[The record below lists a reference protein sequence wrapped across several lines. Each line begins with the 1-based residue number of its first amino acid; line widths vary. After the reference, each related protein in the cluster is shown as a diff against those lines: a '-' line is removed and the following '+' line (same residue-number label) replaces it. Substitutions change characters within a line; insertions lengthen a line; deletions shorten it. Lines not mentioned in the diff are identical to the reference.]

1 MKANKVLII
10 RLIIATIFWI
20 VGIILQFSL
29 DNNLTN
35 EIIYLSFYI
44 VAYIIS
50 GYDILIGAVK
60 HIFQG
65 EFLDEYFL
73 MSIATIGAF
82 VLRIFGEAEYLEAVA
97 VMIFFQVGELFQGIA
112 VQRSKNAIVET
123 MKLDVDKTM
132 LEDGTEIDSKDVMVG
147 STIIVK
153 PGQMVPLDG
162 KALNDGIVNQASL
175 TGEAKDVEIAS
186 GDMIL
191 SGSINQNKPL
201 KILVT
206 KEYFDSTAYKIIDM
220 VENATMRK
228 AKSEK
233 FITKFARI
241 YTPIVVIFALLLAI
255 VPPVIIGLING
266 FTANIWNSYI
276 YAALTCLVV
285 SCPCALVV
293 SVPLTYFAGIGA
305 AAKNKIIIKGGTYLE
320 DLALVNKVVMDK
332 TGTITKA
339 TFVVADIIGDDKN
352 EIIKIAKGLEKTS
365 THPLA
370 LAINKCE
377 GEAYDMEVEETPGY
391 GISGKLGKDTYL
403 CGSKKLMN
411 KNNIEIPEIEDIG
424 SILYLAKNNSFLGAI
439 VLVDEIKDEASFA
452 INELKKLDN
461 EIIVLSG
468 DTKSCVDRACSK
480 LGISNY
486 HAGLLPND
494 KVKIVDD
501 IINTEDKNKVIFIG
515 DGINDAPVLAL
526 ADVGVSMGQ
535 IGSDAAVEASDV
547 VVLND
552 DLKAIPKMI
561 KISKKTRRIVIQN
574 IIFTLLVKVLILG
587 LCAISNIGA
596 IRFKLPMWLAIFGD
610 VGVCVLAVFNSM
622 RALQY
627 KD

>member
-1 MKANKVLII
+1 MKANKILII
-10 RLIIATIFWI
+10 RLIVATIFWI
-20 VGIILQFSL
+20 IGIILQFSL
-29 DNNLTN
+29 EENLTN

-44 VAYIIS
+44 VAYLIS

-65 EFLDEYFL
+65 DFLDEYFL

-112 VQRSKNAIVET
+112 VERSKNAIVET

-132 LEDGTEIDSKDVMVG
+132 LEDGTEVDAKDVLVG

-162 KALNDGIVNQASL
+162 KALNDGIINQASL
-175 TGEAKDVEIAS
+175 TGEVKDVMVSE
-186 GDMIL
+186 GDFIL
-191 SGSINQNKPL
+191 SGSINQNSPL
-201 KILVT
+201 RIMVE

-255 VPPVIIGLING
+255 LPPVIIGLING
-266 FTANIWNSYI
+266 FTKDIWNSYI

-320 DLALVNKVVMDK
+320 DLALVNKIVMDK
-332 TGTITKA
+332 TGTLTKA
-339 TFVVADIIGDDKN
+339 TFEVCDIIGDDKD
-352 EIIKIAKGLEKTS
+352 EIIKIAKGLEKAS

-370 LAINKCE
+370 SAINKYP
-377 GEAYDMEVEETPGY
+377 GEAYDMEIEEAPGY
-391 GISGKLGKDTYL
+391 GIKGKLNNDIYL
-403 CGSKKLMN
+403 CGNKKLLD
-411 KNNIEIPEIEDIG
+411 KHNIDCPEIKDVG
-424 SILYLAKNNSFLGAI
+424 SILYITKNEKFLGAI
-439 VLVDEIKDEASFA
+439 VLVDKIKDEAPNA
-452 INELKKLDN
+452 INELHKMN
-461 EIIVLSG
+461 NRIVVLSG
-468 DTKSCVDRACSK
+468 DTKECVEYTCDK
-480 LGISNY
+480 VNIDNY
-486 HAGLLPND
+486 HYSLLPNN
-494 KVKIVDD
+494 KVEIVEN
-501 IINTEDKNKVIFIG
+501 IIKTEDKNKVIFIG

-547 VVLND
+547 VILND
-552 DLKAIPKMI
+552 DLNAIPKMI
-561 KISKKTRRIVIQN
+561 KISKRTRKIVIEN
-574 IIFTLLVKVLILG
+574 IIFTLFIKILILA

-596 IRFKLPMWLAIFGD
+596 IAFKLPMWLAIFGD
-610 VGVCVLAVFNSM
+610 VGVCVIAVFNAM
-622 RALQY
+622 RALHY

>member
-1 MKANKVLII
+1 MKANKLLII
-10 RLIIATIFWI
+10 RLIVASIFWI

-29 DNNLTN
+29 ENNLTN
-35 EIIYLSFYI
+35 EIIYLSFFI

-60 HIFQG
+60 HIIQG

-112 VQRSKNAIVET
+112 VEKSKNAIVET

-132 LEDGTEIDSKDVMVG
+132 LADGTEIDSRDVTVG
-147 STIIVK
+147 SEIIIK

-162 KALNDGIVNQASL
+162 KALNDGIINCASL
-175 TGEAKDVEIAS
+175 TGEAKDVEVS
-186 GDMIL
+186 KGDLVL
-191 SGSINQNKPL
+191 SGSINQNSPL
-201 KILVT
+201 RLIVE

-233 FITKFARI
+233 FITKFAKI

-266 FTANIWNSYI
+266 FTKDIWNSYI

-332 TGTITKA
+332 TGTLTKA
-339 TFVVADIIGDDKN
+339 KFEVYDIVGENKD
-352 EIIKIAKGLEKTS
+352 EIIRIAKGLEKTS

-370 LAINKCE
+370 LAINKYP
-377 GEAYDMEVEETPGY
+377 GDAYQMEVEETPGY
-391 GISGKLGKDTYL
+391 GIKGVLNNDTYL
-403 CGSKKLMN
+403 CGSKKLLE
-411 KNNIEIPEIEDIG
+411 KNNIEAPEVNDVG
-424 SILYLAKNNSFLGAI
+424 SVLYITKNNKFLGAI
-439 VLVDEIKDEASFA
+439 ILVDELKDEAALA
-452 INELKKLDN
+452 ISELQKMDN
-461 EIIVLSG
+461 EVVVLSG
-468 DTKSCVDRACSK
+468 DTKECVKLACNK
-480 LGISNY
+480 LNIDNY
-486 HAGLLPND
+486 YYGLLPNN
-494 KVKIVDD
+494 KVEIVDN
-501 IINTEDKNKVIFIG
+501 IIKTEEKNKVIFIG

-552 DLKAIPKMI
+552 DLNAIPKMI
-561 KISKKTRRIVIQN
+561 KISKKTRKIVIEN
-574 IIFTLLVKVLILG
+574 IIFTLFIKILILA

-596 IRFKLPMWLAIFGD
+596 IVFKLPMWLAIFGD
-610 VGVCVLAVFNSM
+610 VGVCVLAVLNAM
-622 RALQY
+622 RALHY

>member
-1 MKANKVLII
+1 MKANKKLII
-10 RLIIATIFWI
+10 RLIIAAILWI

-29 DNNLTN
+29 PNTLTN
-35 EIIYLSFYI
+35 EIIYLCIYV
-44 VAYIIS
+44 VAYLIS
-50 GYDILIGAVK
+50 GYDILIGAIR
-60 HIFQG
+60 HIIQG

-112 VQRSKNAIVET
+112 VEKSKNAIVET

-132 LEDGTEIDSKDVMVG
+132 LADGTEIDSRDVTVG
-147 STIIVK
+147 SEIIIK

-162 KALNDGIVNQASL
+162 KALNDGIINCASL
-175 TGEAKDVEIAS
+175 TGEAKDVEVS
-186 GDMIL
+186 TGDLVL
-191 SGSINQNKPL
+191 SGSINQNSPL
-201 KILVT
+201 RLIVE

-233 FITKFARI
+233 FITKFAKI
-241 YTPIVVIFALLLAI
+241 YTPIVVIFALLLAT

-266 FTANIWNSYI
+266 FSKDIWNSYI

-332 TGTITKA
+332 TGTLTKA
-339 TFVVADIIGDDKN
+339 KFEVYDIVGENKD
-352 EIIKIAKGLEKTS
+352 EIIRIAKGLEKTS

-370 LAINKCE
+370 LAINKYP
-377 GEAYDMEVEETPGY
+377 GDAYQMEVEETPGY
-391 GISGKLGKDTYL
+391 GIKGVLNNDTYL
-403 CGSKKLMN
+403 CGSKKLLE
-411 KNNIEIPEIEDIG
+411 KNNIEAPEVNDVG
-424 SILYLAKNNSFLGAI
+424 SVLYITKNNKFLGAI
-439 VLVDEIKDEASFA
+439 ILVDELKDEAA
-452 INELKKLDN
+452 IAISELQKMDN
-461 EIIVLSG
+461 EVVVLSG
-468 DTKSCVDRACSK
+468 DTKECVKLACNK
-480 LGISNY
+480 LNIDNY
-486 HAGLLPND
+486 HYGLLPNN
-494 KVKIVDD
+494 KVEIVEN
-501 IINTEDKNKVIFIG
+501 IIKTEDKNKVIFIG

-552 DLKAIPKMI
+552 DLNAIPKMI
-561 KISKKTRRIVIQN
+561 KISKKTRKIVIEN
-574 IIFTLLVKVLILG
+574 IIFTLFIKILILA

-596 IRFKLPMWLAIFGD
+596 IAFKLPMWLAIFGD
-610 VGVCVLAVFNSM
+610 VGVCVLAVLNAM
-622 RALQY
+622 RALHY

>member
-1 MKANKVLII
+1 MKANKLLII
-10 RLIIATIFWI
+10 RLIVASIFWI

-29 DNNLTN
+29 ENNLTN
-35 EIIYLSFYI
+35 EIIYLSFFI

-60 HIFQG
+60 HIIQG

-112 VQRSKNAIVET
+112 VEKSKNAIVET

-132 LEDGTEIDSKDVMVG
+132 LADGTEIDSRDVTVG
-147 STIIVK
+147 SEIIIK

-162 KALNDGIVNQASL
+162 KALNDGIINCASL
-175 TGEAKDVEIAS
+175 TGEAKDVEVS
-186 GDMIL
+186 KGDLVL
-191 SGSINQNKPL
+191 SGSINQNSPL
-201 KILVT
+201 RLIVE

-233 FITKFARI
+233 FITKFAKI

-255 VPPVIIGLING
+255 LPPVIIGLING
-266 FTANIWNSYI
+266 FSKEIWNSYI

-332 TGTITKA
+332 TGTLTKA
-339 TFVVADIIGDDKN
+339 KFEVYDIVGENKD
-352 EIIKIAKGLEKTS
+352 EIIRIAKGLEKTS

-370 LAINKCE
+370 LAINKYP
-377 GEAYDMEVEETPGY
+377 GDAYQMEVEETPGY
-391 GISGKLGKDTYL
+391 GIKGVLNNDTYL
-403 CGSKKLMN
+403 CGSKKLLEKSN
-411 KNNIEIPEIEDIG
+411 IEAPEVNDVGSVLYITKNN
-424 SILYLAKNNSFLGAI
+424 KFLGAI
-439 VLVDEIKDEASFA
+439 ILVDELKDEAALA
-452 INELKKLDN
+452 ISELQKMDN
-461 EIIVLSG
+461 EVVVLSG
-468 DTKSCVDRACSK
+468 DTKECVKLACNK
-480 LGISNY
+480 LNIDNY
-486 HAGLLPND
+486 HYGLLPNN
-494 KVKIVDD
+494 KVEIVDN
-501 IINTEDKNKVIFIG
+501 IIKTEEKNKVIFIG

-552 DLKAIPKMI
+552 DLNAIPKMI
-561 KISKKTRRIVIQN
+561 KISKKTRKIVIEN
-574 IIFTLLVKVLILG
+574 IIFTLFIKILILA

-596 IRFKLPMWLAIFGD
+596 IAFKLPMWLAIFGD
-610 VGVCVLAVFNSM
+610 VGVCVLAVLNAM
-622 RALQY
+622 RALHY

>member
-1 MKANKVLII
+1 MKANKLLII
-10 RLIIATIFWI
+10 RLIVASIFWI

-29 DNNLTN
+29 ANNLTN
-35 EIIYLSFYI
+35 EIVYLSFFI

-60 HIFQG
+60 HIIQG

-112 VQRSKNAIVET
+112 VEKSKNAIVET

-132 LEDGTEIDSKDVMVG
+132 LADGTEIDSRDVTVG
-147 STIIVK
+147 SEIIIK

-162 KALNDGIVNQASL
+162 KALNDGIINCASL
-175 TGEAKDVEIAS
+175 TGEAKDVEVS
-186 GDMIL
+186 TGDLVL
-191 SGSINQNKPL
+191 SGSINQNSPIRL
-201 KILVT
+201 IVE

-233 FITKFARI
+233 FITKFAKI

-266 FTANIWNSYI
+266 FSKDIWNSYI

-332 TGTITKA
+332 TGTLTKA
-339 TFVVADIIGDDKN
+339 KFEVYDIVGENKD
-352 EIIKIAKGLEKTS
+352 EIIRIAKGLEKTS

-370 LAINKCE
+370 LAINKYP
-377 GEAYDMEVEETPGY
+377 GDAYQMEVEETPGY
-391 GISGKLGKDTYL
+391 GIKGVLNNDIYL
-403 CGSKKLMN
+403 CGSKKLLE
-411 KNNIEIPEIEDIG
+411 KNNIEAPEVNDVG
-424 SILYLAKNNSFLGAI
+424 SVLYITKNNKFLGAI
-439 VLVDEIKDEASFA
+439 ILVDELKDEAALA
-452 INELKKLDN
+452 ISELQKMDN
-461 EIIVLSG
+461 EVVVLSG
-468 DTKSCVDRACSK
+468 DTKECVKLACNK
-480 LGISNY
+480 LNIDNY
-486 HAGLLPND
+486 HYGLLPNN
-494 KVKIVDD
+494 KVEIVEN
-501 IINTEDKNKVIFIG
+501 IIRTEDKNKVIFIG

-552 DLKAIPKMI
+552 DLNAIPKMI
-561 KISKKTRRIVIQN
+561 KISKKTRKIVIEN
-574 IIFTLLVKVLILG
+574 IIFTLFIKILILA

-596 IRFKLPMWLAIFGD
+596 IAFKLPMWLAIFGD
-610 VGVCVLAVFNSM
+610 VGVCVLAVLNAM
-622 RALQY
+622 RALHY

>member
-1 MKANKVLII
+1 MKANKKLII
-10 RLIIATIFWI
+10 RLIIAAILWI

-29 DNNLTN
+29 PNTLTN
-35 EIIYLSFYI
+35 EIIYLCFYV
-44 VAYIIS
+44 VAYLIS
-50 GYDILIGAVK
+50 GYDILIGAIR
-60 HIFQG
+60 HIIQG

-112 VQRSKNAIVET
+112 VEKSKNAIVET

-132 LEDGTEIDSKDVMVG
+132 LADGTEIDSRDVTVG
-147 STIIVK
+147 SEIIIK

-162 KALNDGIVNQASL
+162 KALNDGIINCASL
-175 TGEAKDVEIAS
+175 TGEAKDVEVS
-186 GDMIL
+186 TGDLVL
-191 SGSINQNKPL
+191 SGSINQNSPL
-201 KILVT
+201 RLIVEKQ
-206 KEYFDSTAYKIIDM
+206 YFDSTAYKIIDM

-233 FITKFARI
+233 FITKFAKI

-266 FTANIWNSYI
+266 FSKDIWNSYI

-332 TGTITKA
+332 TGTLTKA
-339 TFVVADIIGDDKN
+339 KFEVYDIVGENKD
-352 EIIKIAKGLEKTS
+352 EIIRIAKGLEKTS

-370 LAINKCE
+370 LAINKYP
-377 GEAYDMEVEETPGY
+377 GDAYQMEVEETPGY
-391 GISGKLGKDTYL
+391 GIKGVLNNDTYL
-403 CGSKKLMN
+403 CGSKKLLE
-411 KNNIEIPEIEDIG
+411 KNNIEAPEVNDVG
-424 SILYLAKNNSFLGAI
+424 SVLYITKNNKFLGAI
-439 VLVDEIKDEASFA
+439 ILVDELKDEAALA
-452 INELKKLDN
+452 ISELQKMDN
-461 EIIVLSG
+461 EVVVLSG
-468 DTKSCVDRACSK
+468 DTKECVKLACNK
-480 LGISNY
+480 LNIDNY
-486 HAGLLPND
+486 HYSLLPNN
-494 KVKIVDD
+494 KVEIVDN
-501 IINTEDKNKVIFIG
+501 IIKTEEKNKVIFIG

-552 DLKAIPKMI
+552 DLNAIPNMI
-561 KISKKTRRIVIQN
+561 KISKKTRKIVIEN
-574 IIFTLLVKVLILG
+574 IIFTLFIKILILA

-596 IRFKLPMWLAIFGD
+596 IAFKLPMWLAIFGD
-610 VGVCVLAVFNSM
+610 VGVCVLAVLNAM
-622 RALQY
+622 RALHY

>member
-1 MKANKVLII
+1 MKANKLLII
-10 RLIIATIFWI
+10 RLIVASIFWI

-29 DNNLTN
+29 ENNLTN
-35 EIIYLSFYI
+35 EIIYLSFFI

-60 HIFQG
+60 HIIQG

-112 VQRSKNAIVET
+112 VEKSKNAIVET

-132 LEDGTEIDSKDVMVG
+132 LADGTEIDSRDVTVG
-147 STIIVK
+147 SEIIIK

-162 KALNDGIVNQASL
+162 KALNDGIINCASL
-175 TGEAKDVEIAS
+175 TGEAKDVEVS
-186 GDMIL
+186 KGDLVL
-191 SGSINQNKPL
+191 SGSINQNSPL
-201 KILVT
+201 RLIVE

-233 FITKFARI
+233 FITKFAKI

-255 VPPVIIGLING
+255 LPPVIIGLING
-266 FTANIWNSYI
+266 FSKEIWNSYI

-332 TGTITKA
+332 TGTLTKA
-339 TFVVADIIGDDKN
+339 KFEVYDIVGENKD
-352 EIIKIAKGLEKTS
+352 EIIRIAKGLEKTS

-370 LAINKCE
+370 LAINKYP
-377 GEAYDMEVEETPGY
+377 GDAYQMEVEETPGY
-391 GISGKLGKDTYL
+391 GIKGVLNNDTYL
-403 CGSKKLMN
+403 CGSKKLLE
-411 KNNIEIPEIEDIG
+411 KNNIEAPEVNDVG
-424 SILYLAKNNSFLGAI
+424 SVLYITKNNKFLGAI
-439 VLVDEIKDEASFA
+439 ILVDELKDEAALA
-452 INELKKLDN
+452 ISELQKMDN
-461 EIIVLSG
+461 EVVVLSG
-468 DTKSCVDRACSK
+468 DTKECVKLACNK
-480 LGISNY
+480 LNIDNY
-486 HAGLLPND
+486 HYGLLPNN
-494 KVKIVDD
+494 KVEIVDN
-501 IINTEDKNKVIFIG
+501 IIKTEEKNKVIFIG

-552 DLKAIPKMI
+552 DLNAIPKMI
-561 KISKKTRRIVIQN
+561 KISKKTRKIVIEN
-574 IIFTLLVKVLILG
+574 IIFTLFIKILILA

-596 IRFKLPMWLAIFGD
+596 IAFKLPMWLAIFGD
-610 VGVCVLAVFNSM
+610 VGVCVLAVLNAM
-622 RALQY
+622 RALHY

>member
-1 MKANKVLII
+1 MKANKLLII
-10 RLIIATIFWI
+10 RLIVASIFWI

-29 DNNLTN
+29 ENNLTN
-35 EIIYLSFYI
+35 EIIYLSFFI

-60 HIFQG
+60 HIIQG

-112 VQRSKNAIVET
+112 VEKSKNAIVET

-132 LEDGTEIDSKDVMVG
+132 LADGTEIDSRDVTVG
-147 STIIVK
+147 SEIIIK

-162 KALNDGIVNQASL
+162 KALNDGIINCASL
-175 TGEAKDVEIAS
+175 TGEAKDVEVS
-186 GDMIL
+186 TGDLVL
-191 SGSINQNKPL
+191 SGSINQNSPL
-201 KILVT
+201 RLIVE

-233 FITKFARI
+233 FITKFAKI

-266 FTANIWNSYI
+266 FSKDIWNSYI

-332 TGTITKA
+332 TGTLTKA
-339 TFVVADIIGDDKN
+339 KFEVYDIVGENKD
-352 EIIKIAKGLEKTS
+352 EIIRIAKGLEKTS

-370 LAINKCE
+370 LAINKYP
-377 GEAYDMEVEETPGY
+377 GDAYQMEVEETPGY
-391 GISGKLGKDTYL
+391 GIKGVLNNDIYL
-403 CGSKKLMN
+403 CGSKKLLE
-411 KNNIEIPEIEDIG
+411 KNNIEAPEIDDVG
-424 SILYLAKNNSFLGAI
+424 SVLYITKNNKFLGAI
-439 VLVDEIKDEASFA
+439 ILVDELKDEAALA
-452 INELKKLDN
+452 ISELQKMDN
-461 EIIVLSG
+461 EVVVLSG
-468 DTKSCVDRACSK
+468 DTKECVKLACNK
-480 LGISNY
+480 LNIDNY
-486 HAGLLPND
+486 HYGLLPNN
-494 KVKIVDD
+494 KVEIVEN
-501 IINTEDKNKVIFIG
+501 IIKTEDKNKVIFIG

-552 DLKAIPKMI
+552 DLNAIPKMI
-561 KISKKTRRIVIQN
+561 KISKKTRKIVIEN
-574 IIFTLLVKVLILG
+574 IIFTLFIKILILA

-596 IRFKLPMWLAIFGD
+596 IAFKLPMWLAIFGD
-610 VGVCVLAVFNSM
+610 VGVCVLAVLNAM
-622 RALQY
+622 RALHY